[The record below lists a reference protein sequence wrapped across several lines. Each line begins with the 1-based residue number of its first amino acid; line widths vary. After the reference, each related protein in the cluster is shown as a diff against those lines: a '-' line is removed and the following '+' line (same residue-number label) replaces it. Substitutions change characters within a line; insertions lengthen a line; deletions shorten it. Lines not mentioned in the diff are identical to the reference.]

1 MTRRTIVRCCG
12 AVGLSLIALD
22 GIASPA
28 LADPALKRMACASVI
43 VEDVS
48 AYSAQKGVTRA
59 TLQNGLLVRLKSR
72 LPQLEIA
79 DDCGNAIYLK
89 SSAQE
94 IETASGSRSPGYYG
108 DLRIEVLRLATIT
121 ETAEPRLVA
130 VWVQSVTFVGP
141 QSPDISGHLF
151 GVVDRLLDRL
161 SAEYYQA
168 ENQE

>member
-1 MTRRTIVRCCG
+1 MARRTIVGCYG
-12 AVGLSLIALD
+12 IVGLSLIALD
-22 GIASPA
+22 SIASPA
-28 LADPALKRMACASVI
+28 FADPALKRMACASLI

-48 AYSAQKGVTRA
+48 AYSTQKGVTRA
-59 TLQNGLLVRLKSR
+59 SLQNGLLVRVKSR
-72 LPQLEIA
+72 LPRLEIA

-89 SSAQE
+89 FSAQE
-94 IETASGSRSPGYYG
+94 IETSDSRSLGYYG

-121 ETAEPRLVA
+121 ETAERRLVT

-151 GVVDRLLDRL
+151 GVLDRLLDRL

-168 ENQE
+168 ENE